1 MKISMKTET
10 LSSKEL
16 FSHQDICLIATLCC
30 HGYVVDSIDNQNTS
44 KVIFIIKRD
53 EKLDEVVQQYWTNQ
67 LLVEPK
73 AFFNYLK
80 ELKTRIYN

>member
-1 MKISMKTET
+1 MTENKHED
-10 LSSKEL
+10 LQNL
-16 FSHQDICLIATLCC
+16 FQHQDICLISALCC
-30 HGYVVDSIDNQNTS
+30 YGYVVDSIDNQNSS